1 METRRT
7 LFSSFLTNLCSFSYW
22 ILRLAKSQMRGPTLY
37 NCRESFFPV
46 WKRSEKKDGTGQKKV
61 LLLPEVVVVKQKN
74 SFSRGAVGDCN
85 WLRNLCVNEESLARE
100 IDFDTRLGTK
110 RESQEGAKSKD
121 SSYLKK
127 QAERFFSR
135 CHKYLRNIPLLLN
148 GSPHH
153 QSPKNQK
160 EEGEE
165 EKHFGDLIIRITKKA
180 LWELFAWF
188 VSCFLYLCSNEP

>member
-1 METRRT
+1 M
-7 LFSSFLTNLCSFSYW
+7 
-22 ILRLAKSQMRGPTLY
+22 LAPL
-37 NCRESFFPV
+37 
-46 WKRSEKKDGTGQKKV
+46 EKKARDLSAKNCFQK
-61 LLLPEVVVVKQKN
+61 LLYYT
-74 SFSRGAVGDCN
+74 SRASKKKLGWAVGDCN

-160 EEGEE
+160 EGEAE

>member
-1 METRRT
+1 M
-7 LFSSFLTNLCSFSYW
+7 
-22 ILRLAKSQMRGPTLY
+22 
-37 NCRESFFPV
+37 
-46 WKRSEKKDGTGQKKV
+46 
-61 LLLPEVVVVKQKN
+61 
-74 SFSRGAVGDCN
+74 
-85 WLRNLCVNEESLARE
+85 NEESLARE

-160 EEGEE
+160 KEGEE

-180 LWELFAWF
+180 LWEL
-188 VSCFLYLCSNEP
+188 LLGL

>member
-1 METRRT
+1 MET
-7 LFSSFLTNLCSFSYW
+7 LSGNPYFFPVLTNLCSFSYW

-46 WKRSEKKDGTGQKKV
+46 WKRRRKKIDGTGQKSSSSASRSCCT
-61 LLLPEVVVVKQKN
+61 VVYIAKKEE
-74 SFSRGAVGDCN
+74 RRAVGDCN

-127 QAERFFSR
+127 QAERFFS
-135 CHKYLRNIPLLLN
+135 PLPQI
-148 GSPHH
+148 S
-153 QSPKNQK
+153 K
-160 EEGEE
+160 
-165 EKHFGDLIIRITKKA
+165 KHSATA
-180 LWELFAWF
+180 
-188 VSCFLYLCSNEP
+188 